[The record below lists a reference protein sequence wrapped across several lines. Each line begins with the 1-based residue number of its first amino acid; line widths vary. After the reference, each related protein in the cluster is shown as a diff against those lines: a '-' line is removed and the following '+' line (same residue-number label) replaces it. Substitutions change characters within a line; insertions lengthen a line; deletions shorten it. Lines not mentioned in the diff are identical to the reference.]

1 MGTGSYLPREKARRL
16 LEQRGNTTLAKDR
29 FKVIDMYFSIWTNQY
44 PYQLVNYLT
53 PLDQKNDWGTER
65 VSDHWGVVFRNMV
78 SISFPFL
85 LHSIIAIHSL
95 LYFLLPSRF
104 TFSGV
109 HTHILPISGCLIKY
123 SWMRRIDCTRFC

>member
-85 LHSIIAIHSL
+85 LLFKPCNSLSCHFLSALQAHFLRGTHSYI
-95 LYFLLPSRF
+95 FLAAHF
-104 TFSGV
+104 
-109 HTHILPISGCLIKY
+109 
-123 SWMRRIDCTRFC
+123 

>member
-1 MGTGSYLPREKARRL
+1 MHAGFSWMGTGSYLPREKARRL

-78 SISFPFL
+78 SISFPFFCW
-85 LHSIIAIHSL
+85 SIIAIRS
-95 LYFLLPSRF
+95 FVFSLLPSWL

-109 HTHILPISGCLIKY
+109 HSHIFSFSCRSMNIVGCSG
-123 SWMRRIDCTRFC
+123 